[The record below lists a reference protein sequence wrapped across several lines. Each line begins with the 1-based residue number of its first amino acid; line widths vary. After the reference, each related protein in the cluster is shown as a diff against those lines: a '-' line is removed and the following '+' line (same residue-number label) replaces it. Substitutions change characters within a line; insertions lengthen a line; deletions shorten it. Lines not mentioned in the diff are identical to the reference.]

1 MMCQNSMWAVVLS
14 AKATKIAASVF
25 FVTVLALL
33 TFGFVMLAS
42 TSTPFAYRGDAFYIA
57 IRQALWL
64 GIGLVA
70 CVATARV
77 DYRHYRKFAWPL
89 FFAAVFLLIGVLVL
103 GKRINGAIRWYAVGP
118 WRLQPSEFAKYVLVI
133 VLAFWLEQTQRRPKG
148 QLRPRIQHWW
158 WAVFAPLVITS
169 GLALLILKE
178 PDFGTAVLLFAVTL
192 VMMWIGG
199 VPWPWMA
206 AIVGACLLCIA
217 AALAAIFNFGMF
229 HEYYQV
235 QRLIHWWQGE
245 DLQGSN
251 YQQFMAMLAFGVGAT
266 EGKGL
271 GNSIMKMAYL
281 PEAHTDFILPIIG
294 EELGLVATLAVVVAF
309 AVLVISGLQIA
320 SRAPDL
326 FGWLLGCGI
335 MAIIGLQVIIN
346 IAVVTNV
353 IPNKGMALPFI
364 SYGGSNLV
372 MTLAGVGVIFSIFR
386 QGQTRPLDL
395 LKNGA

>member
-1 MMCQNSMWAVVLS
+1 MCQNSMWAVVLS

-57 IRQALWL
+57 KRQALWL

-77 DYRHYRKFAWPL
+77 DYHYYRKYAWPL
-89 FFAAVFLLIGVLVL
+89 FFGAVLLLIGVLVL
-103 GKRINGAIRWYAVGP
+103 GKRVNGAIRWYAVGP

-133 VLAFWLEQTQRRPKG
+133 VLAFWLEQMQRRPKG

-158 WAVFAPLVITS
+158 WGVVAPLLISS
-169 GLALLILKE
+169 GLALLVLRE

-206 AIVGACLLCIA
+206 AIVGAGLLCVA
-217 AALAAIFNFGMF
+217 AALVAIFNFGMF

-235 QRLIHWWQGE
+235 QRLIHWWRGD

-251 YQQFMAMLAFGVGAT
+251 YQQYMAMLAFGVGAT
-266 EGKGL
+266 GGQGL

-309 AVLVISGLQIA
+309 GVLVISGLQIA

-335 MAIIGLQVIIN
+335 MTIIGLQVIIN

-372 MTLAGVGVIFSIFR
+372 MTLAGIGVIFSIFR
-386 QGQTRPLDL
+386 RRHVRPLDL
-395 LKNGA
+395 FKNGA